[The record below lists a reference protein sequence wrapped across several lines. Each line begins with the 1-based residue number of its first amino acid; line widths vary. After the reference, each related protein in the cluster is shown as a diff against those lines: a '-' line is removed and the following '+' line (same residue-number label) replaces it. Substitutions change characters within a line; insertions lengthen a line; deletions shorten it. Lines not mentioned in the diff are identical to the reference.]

1 MALTNFA
8 SLTDEELTIWQRD
21 TWSAARNYSF
31 MDKFTGTSE
40 NSMIQRITDLTKT
53 KKGARAVITL
63 VNDLEGDGTPGD
75 NTLEGNEESLTSG
88 DQVINIDQLRHAN
101 RHEGEMADQ
110 RSVVRFREQSRN
122 KLAYWLSDRMDQMG
136 FLTLSGVAYTQNTDG
151 TARTG
156 SGLPQLEFAS
166 DVVVPSTNRHFYW
179 DGAGSALAAG
189 ATNAV
194 ELGDTP
200 EWNMFVEVRALLRRQ
215 LVKPI
220 RGGQG
225 QELYNVF
232 MSPEALKALKKDT
245 VFQAML
251 RDAAQRG
258 PANPLFKIPPVYF
271 IDGFAIYEHNHVYH
285 ATDWGGSANVAGSA
299 LLFCGA
305 QAMGVADIGMA
316 KWKEKEFDY
325 GNSPGI
331 SYGKIFGMLKPQFKA
346 PVTKTTEDFG
356 VTRIDVSHA

>member
-1 MALTNFA
+1 MPLTNFA
-8 SLTDEELTIWQRD
+8 SLTNEQLTIWQRD

-31 MDKFTGTSE
+31 VSRFVGTSE

-53 KKGARAVITL
+53 KKGARAVMTL
-63 VNDLEGDGTPGD
+63 VNDLEGDGVAGD
-75 NTLEGNEESLTSG
+75 STLEGNEEALTSG
-88 DQVINIDQLRHAN
+88 DQVINIDQLRHGN
-101 RHEGEMADQ
+101 RHEGMMSDQ

-122 KLAYWLSDRMDQMG
+122 KLAYWLGDRIDQMA
-136 FLTLSGVAYTQNTDG
+136 FLALSGVAFTFNNDG

-156 SGLPQLEFAS
+156 SNLPQLEFAG
-166 DVVVPSTNRHFYW
+166 DVVAPSTNRHFYW

-189 ATNAV
+189 DTSAV
-194 ELGDTP
+194 ENGDTP
-200 EWNMFVEVRALLRRQ
+200 EWNTFVEVRAKLRRE

-271 IDGFAIYEHNHVYH
+271 IDGFAIYEHNHVFRD
-285 ATDWGGSANVAGSA
+285 TDWGAGANVAGSA
-299 LLFCGA
+299 VLFCGS
-305 QAMGVADIGMA
+305 QALGIADIGQA
-316 KWKEKEFDY
+316 RWVEKEFDY
-325 GNSPGI
+325 ENSPGI
-331 SYGKIFGMLKPQFKA
+331 AYGKIFGMLKPQFRA

-356 VTRIDVSHA
+356 VMRIDVSHV

>member
-8 SLTDEELTIWQRD
+8 SLTDEQLTIWQRD
-21 TWSAARNYSF
+21 TWAAARNYSF
-31 MDKFTGTSE
+31 MSRFMGSSE
-40 NSMIQRITDLTKT
+40 NSMIQRITELTKT

-63 VNDLEGDGTPGD
+63 VNDLEGDGVAGD
-75 NTLEGNEESLTSG
+75 NTLEGNEEALTSG

-101 RHEGEMADQ
+101 RHEGTMADQ

-122 KLAYWLSDRMDQMG
+122 KLAYWLGDRMDQMA
-136 FLTLSGVAYTQNTDG
+136 FLTLTGVAYTQNNDG
-151 TARTG
+151 TTRTG
-156 SGLPQLEFAS
+156 SNLPQLEFAS
-166 DVVVPSTNRHFYW
+166 DVVAPSTNRHFYW
-179 DGAGSALAAG
+179 DGAGSALVAG

-200 EWNMFVEVRALLRRQ
+200 EWNMFVDVRAKLRRQ

-251 RDAAQRG
+251 RDAAPRG
-258 PANPLFKIPPVYF
+258 GSNPLFKIPPVYF

-285 ATDWGGSANVAGSA
+285 DTDWGGSANVAGSA
-299 LLFCGA
+299 CLFCGS
-305 QAMGVADIGMA
+305 QALGVADIGQA
-316 KWKEKEFDY
+316 RWVEKEFDY
-325 GNSPGI
+325 DNSPGI

-356 VTRIDVSHA
+356 VMRVDVSHA